1 MNNNNKRRK
10 AITKMVLVTLLAF
23 ALLVVGAIIYS
34 ETGICWPVAVATAF
48 LFLEIFLWLLP
59 YYHKVTAFVC
69 PECNKAFKPTFTE
82 MLFALHTPTKRK
94 LTCHVCGKK
103 HWCKET
109 FDENS
114 DK

>member
-1 MNNNNKRRK
+1 MNSNIKRRK

-34 ETGICWPVAVATAF
+34 ETGICWPAAVTTAF

-69 PECNKAFKPTFTE
+69 PECNKVFKPTFTE
-82 MLFALHTPTKRK
+82 MLFALHVVYSHTNHGRFCCIY
-94 LTCHVCGKK
+94 LFLI
-103 HWCKET
+103 E
-109 FDENS
+109 FARFEL
-114 DK
+114 